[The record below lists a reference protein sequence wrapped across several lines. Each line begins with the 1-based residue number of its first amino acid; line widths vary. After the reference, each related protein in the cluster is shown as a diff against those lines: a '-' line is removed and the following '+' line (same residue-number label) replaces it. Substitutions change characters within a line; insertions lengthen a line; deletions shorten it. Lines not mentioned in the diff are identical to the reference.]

1 MKHRWIINSLYNPF
15 WLALVLCIGIMP
27 KADAATVKPQ
37 LPLVVM
43 AAKKLGIK
51 ACLPA
56 ITQAAIANTKGAIE
70 QNIVV
75 DWNRKTP
82 NDATFFSMT
91 ALSTRSRHAIL
102 SITAIPLPHKGCAL
116 MVQQTFSLTD
126 SCSLIAQ
133 RDLTSYVGGQLINGV
148 LVYNNPDHPEET
160 YTLMQN
166 TNNCTVIYRNAIPRW
181 MPPR

>member
-1 MKHRWIINSLYNPF
+1 MLT
-15 WLALVLCIGIMP
+15 LCIGIALKAEAAPAEP
-27 KADAATVKPQ
+27 KS
-37 LPLVVM
+37 PLVVM

-51 ACLPA
+51 VCLSA
-56 ITQAAIANTKGAIE
+56 ITNVSKANIQGATE

-82 NDATFFSMT
+82 NEAPFFSMT
-91 ALSTRSRHAIL
+91 ALNAGSRHAVL

-116 MVQQTFSLTD
+116 MVQRVFAMAD

-133 RDLTSYVGGQLINGV
+133 RDLTSYVGGELVNGILI
-148 LVYNNPDHPEET
+148 YNNPARPEET

-166 TNNCTVIYRNAIPRW
+166 TNNCTIIFSNDIPDW
-181 MPPR
+181 SATP